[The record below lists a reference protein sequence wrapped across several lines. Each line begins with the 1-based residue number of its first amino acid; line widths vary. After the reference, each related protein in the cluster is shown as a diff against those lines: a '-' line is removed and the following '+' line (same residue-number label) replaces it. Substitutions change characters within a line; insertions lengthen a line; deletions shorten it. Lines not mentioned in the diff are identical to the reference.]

1 MTSVRHAINRHS
13 LWTVVVCLLLASA
26 VIGHICVLPDH
37 AHALPTRYTDHDDH
51 NHADDAVHEA
61 SCEAVGTSAPITI
74 LAPALADLGIAEQPA
89 LALFSATT
97 TGSLRLPAVK
107 TRRGPPLF
115 LLHAS
120 LLI

>member
-1 MTSVRHAINRHS
+1 
-13 LWTVVVCLLLASA
+13 VVVCLLLASA

-107 TRRGPPLF
+107 TRRGPALF

>member
-13 LWTVVVCLLLASA
+13 LWTVVLCLLLASA

-37 AHALPTRYTDHDDH
+37 AHALPTRHTDHDDH

-74 LAPALADLGIAEQPA
+74 LAPALADMGVADQPA
-89 LALFSATT
+89 GALFLATT
-97 TGSLRLPAVK
+97 TGSLQLPAVK

>member
-1 MTSVRHAINRHS
+1 MTSVRHVTNRHS
-13 LWTVVVCLLLASA
+13 LWTVGLCLLLASA

-37 AHALPTRYTDHDDH
+37 AHALPTRHADHDD
-51 NHADDAVHEA
+51 HADDAVHEA
-61 SCEAVGTSAPITI
+61 SCEAAGTSAPITI
-74 LAPALADLGIAEQPA
+74 LAPALADVAIAEQPA
-89 LALFSATT
+89 VALFLATT
-97 TGSLRLPAVK
+97 TATLQLPAVK